1 MTYGGTEQTDV
12 SFGAGVAPWTPAP
25 PVIRDATH
33 DAVIVVPGIMGSAL
47 RDTTTGRLVW
57 GLRDLRWVG
66 AAWRHEDGMHPLH
79 LDDDERSGRYGR
91 IEATELL
98 RAPVWAPFLKG
109 LEYYDD
115 LLDAVRSVTRPRA
128 VLEFPY
134 DWRLPVSVNGARLAE
149 AAHEHLAQWRS
160 SEEHARARLSHPD
173 EREARLVF
181 VAHSM
186 GGLVTQAAFAHAA
199 SQGSDLTPETRAVVT
214 LGTPFLGS
222 VMAAVI
228 LNGDHS
234 GRLPARLR
242 RRMQALCATLPGV
255 HDLLPDYRC
264 VDAGLD
270 VHRLTPADV
279 AALGGD
285 AELAREAQEFQ
296 QHLREKGPA
305 LPGHRAVVGVAQPTV
320 QSLRL
325 DSGVVHEQ
333 YLSFE
338 RNGDGDLARDRNGI
352 PLRRDRAGDGTV
364 YRDAASFGPT
374 MGVTP
379 LPLQHG
385 ALAKDSVAIAYV
397 RAVLTEHDQDLGPA
411 LGEGDIGLDVPDCVE
426 AGRPWLLRLRPGPG
440 SVLDTY
446 AGITCTVQ
454 DAETGLRVATGRLGW
469 HDGEIGASIT
479 LPGPGL
485 YRVRA
490 DTGGNAPVTQL
501 VLALDSDD
509 D

>member
-1 MTYGGTEQTDV
+1 MTYGGTEQTNV
-12 SFGAGVAPWTPAP
+12 SFGAGVAPWTPTP
-25 PVIRDATH
+25 PVTPDATH

-47 RDTTTGRLVW
+47 RDTTTGRWVW

-66 AAWRHEDGMHPLH
+66 AAWRHEDGMQPLH
-79 LDDDERSGRYGR
+79 LDDDERSGRYDR

-109 LEYYDD
+109 IEPYDD
-115 LLDAVRSVTRPRA
+115 LLDAVREVAHPKA
-128 VLEFPY
+128 VREFPY
-134 DWRLPVSVNGARLAE
+134 DWRLPVAVNGARLAE
-149 AAHEHLAQWRS
+149 AAHEHLAQWRA
-160 SEEHARARLSHPD
+160 SEEHARARRSHPD

-186 GGLVTQAAFAHAA
+186 GGLVTRAAFAHAA
-199 SQGSDLTPETRAVVT
+199 SQGSGLAPETRAVVT

-222 VMAAVI
+222 AKAAVI
-228 LNGDHS
+228 LNGDRS

-242 RRMQALCATLPGV
+242 RRMQALSATLPGV

-270 VHRLTPADV
+270 VHRLTPTDV

-296 QHLREKGPA
+296 QRMREKGPE

-325 DSGVVHEQ
+325 DGGVVHEQ
-333 YLSFE
+333 YISFE
-338 RNGDGDLARDRNGI
+338 RNGDGELARDRNGV
-352 PLRRDRAGDGTV
+352 PRRRDRAGDGTV
-364 YRDAASFGPT
+364 YRDAASFAPT

-397 RAVLTEHDQDLGPA
+397 RAVLTEHDQALGPA

-446 AGITCTVQ
+446 AGITCTVH

-469 HDGEIGASIT
+469 HDGGIGAWIT
-479 LPGPGL
+479 LPVPGL
-485 YRVRA
+485 YRIRIS
-490 DTGGNAPVTQL
+490 TGGNAPVTQL
-501 VLALDSDD
+501 VLALDPDD